1 MIELRDGT
9 RIFGSH
15 WQRMSVFLFPHVL
28 TLFIYSM
35 CRTDKGYLIHPCI
48 HLYVKSDGFFF
59 VTSIWGLLEVNIAEL
74 RVTENHLKKKKNRWG
89 NHFHPEQPAESMP
102 RIPLPPPANIS
113 LSFIRVSPESENT
126 WPMPRKDVLY
136 VSLNY
141 FQLNEYFSNLCLVP
155 GRVKKM

>member
-1 MIELRDGT
+1 MIELRDRT

-74 RVTENHLKKKKNRWG
+74 RVTENHLKKKK
-89 NHFHPEQPAESMP
+89 EQMRKSFPSWATCRIDAQDPSSPACKY
-102 RIPLPPPANIS
+102 LPVIYTCLSWVRKYMANAEERRFICFTELFSIKWVFFKS
-113 LSFIRVSPESENT
+113 LPCAR
-126 WPMPRKDVLY
+126 
-136 VSLNY
+136 
-141 FQLNEYFSNLCLVP
+141 
-155 GRVKKM
+155 